1 MVRLK
6 RRLTREAAYKALHDS
21 AQRHAREIAADQP
34 GSKEKLFAPKLLPA
48 YKAACGRKRDFIR
61 ETEEAERCLVR
72 LAEALHVIMN
82 DKEFLSLLKSEGFA
96 TIPNCLVQRLHDDA
110 PLEAATAKH
119 AGMLPAD
126 SSAGGQPVS
135 GICPDVLAF
144 LQDCF
149 VKVKIFGLLR
159 HVLPARQMEIAR
171 LMVGMERV
179 TFTYTKILVAFTP
192 RPLLAKGFD
201 PTTIANVSEDQLG
214 AMTPEL
220 GRLSSEFL
228 SAVERRGSVS
238 LKLLAAG
245 RYLDRLMD
253 NSKVVRY
260 LAHNFPDQFEEFHSL
275 STPTPIR

>member
-1 MVRLK
+1 
-6 RRLTREAAYKALHDS
+6 
-21 AQRHAREIAADQP
+21 
-34 GSKEKLFAPKLLPA
+34 
-48 YKAACGRKRDFIR
+48 
-61 ETEEAERCLVR
+61 
-72 LAEALHVIMN
+72 MN
-82 DKEFLSLLKSEGFA
+82 DKEFLSLLMSEGFA

-110 PLEAATAKH
+110 TLETATAKH
-119 AGMLPAD
+119 AGMSLAG
-126 SSAGGQPVS
+126 SSAGRQPVS

-171 LMVGMERV
+171 LMVAMERV

-192 RPLLAKGFD
+192 RPLLAEGFD
-201 PTTIANVSEDQLG
+201 PTTITNVSEDQLG
-214 AMTPEL
+214 KMTPEL

-238 LKLLAAG
+238 LELLAAG
-245 RYLDRLMD
+245 RYFDRLMD

-260 LAHNFPDQFEEFHSL
+260 LAHNFPSQFEEFNTL
-275 STPTPIR
+275 SAPGLR

>member
-1 MVRLK
+1 MVQFK
-6 RRLTREAAYKALHDS
+6 RRLTREAAYKALHGS
-21 AQRHAREIAADQP
+21 AERHAREIAADQP
-34 GSKEKLFAPKLLPA
+34 GSKEKLFAPKLFPA
-48 YKAACGRKRDFIR
+48 YKAACRRKRDFIR
-61 ETEEAERCLVR
+61 KTEEAEHCLGR
-72 LAEALHVIMN
+72 LAEALRVIMN
-82 DKEFLSLLKSEGFA
+82 DKEFLSLLRSEGLA

-110 PLEAATAKH
+110 TLETATAKH
-119 AGMLPAD
+119 AGMSPAG
-126 SSAGGQPVS
+126 SSASQQPVS

-171 LMVGMERV
+171 LMVAMERV

-192 RPLLAKGFD
+192 RPLLAEGFD

-220 GRLSSEFL
+220 GRLSTEFL
-228 SAVERRGSVS
+228 STVERHGSVS
-238 LKLLAAG
+238 LELLAAG
-245 RYLDRLMD
+245 RYFDRLMD

-260 LAHNFPDQFEEFHSL
+260 LAHNFPSQFEEFHSL
-275 STPTPIR
+275 SVPALG

>member
-1 MVRLK
+1 MVQLK
-6 RRLTREAAYKALHDS
+6 RRLTREAAYKALHGS

-34 GSKEKLFAPKLLPA
+34 GSKEKLFAPRLLPA
-48 YKAACGRKRDFIR
+48 YKAACRRKRDFIR

-72 LAEALHVIMN
+72 LAEALRVIMN
-82 DKEFLSLLKSEGFA
+82 DKEFLSLLMSEGFA
-96 TIPNCLVQRLHDDA
+96 TIPNCVVQRLHDA
-110 PLEAATAKH
+110 TSEAATAKH
-119 AGMLPAD
+119 AGMSPAG
-126 SSAGGQPVS
+126 SSAGRQLVS

-171 LMVGMERV
+171 LMVAMERV
-179 TFTYTKILVAFTP
+179 TFTYAKILIAFTP
-192 RPLLAKGFD
+192 RPLLAEGFD

-228 SAVERRGSVS
+228 RAVERRGSAS
-238 LKLLAAG
+238 LELVAAS
-245 RYLDRLMD
+245 RYFERLMD

-275 STPTPIR
+275 SID